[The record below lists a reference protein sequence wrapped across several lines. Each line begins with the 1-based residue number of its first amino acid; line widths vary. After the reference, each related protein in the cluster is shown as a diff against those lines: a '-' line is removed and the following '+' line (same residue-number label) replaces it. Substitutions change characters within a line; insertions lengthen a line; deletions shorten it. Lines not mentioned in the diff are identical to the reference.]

1 MFARI
6 TNHEALQ
13 NFDEILLAAD
23 GIIIDRKQLQTEIP
37 IEKVLIAQK
46 WMIEKANI
54 ASKSIMIS
62 SQTFESMSRAARPS
76 RGEAA
81 DISLA
86 VTDGIDVVMVGEET
100 ASGDFPVP
108 VVNCLCKIMIEAEKN
123 LNNKKVLNDLI
134 LYTPTPIC
142 NAESIAQTV
151 CQTIPDHKNCN
162 LIITITQT
170 GKVAKFLTK
179 YRPS

>member
-1 MFARI
+1 M
-6 TNHEALQ
+6 
-13 NFDEILLAAD
+13 
-23 GIIIDRKQLQTEIP
+23 
-37 IEKVLIAQK
+37 V
-46 WMIEKANI
+46 EKANI
-54 ASKSIMIS
+54 ASKSIMIA
-62 SQTFESMSRAARPS
+62 SQTFESMCRAARPS
-76 RGEAA
+76 RSEAG

-86 VTDGIDVVMVGEET
+86 VTDGVDVVMVGEET

-108 VVNCLCKIMIEAEKN
+108 VVNCLCKIVIEAEKM
-123 LNNKKVLNDLI
+123 LNNKKILNDLI

-151 CQTIPDHKNCN
+151 CQTIPDHKNCH